1 MIKVADYIANFIHQ
15 LGVNHVFTVSGAGD
29 LHILD
34 AIHRHPKLQYI
45 CNHHEQASA
54 MAAFAYSRATKNLGV
69 CLVTTGPGAT
79 NAITGMI
86 DCWVDSVPC
95 LYISGQVQRKYLIG
109 NLGIRQNGIQEIN
122 IIDMVKPVTKYSA
135 MVDEPEKIRWYL
147 EKAVHEAKEGRPGP
161 SWLDIPMD
169 IQSALVDEA
178 SLMPFDKPDRKQ
190 NPVYQVK
197 PDLISQTLQLFSE
210 ARRPVLLVG
219 HGVKAAGAEK
229 LVNELFE
236 AWPVPVCVGWN
247 AIDLMPTDHPRYV
260 GRFGTYGQ
268 RAANFCVQN
277 CDLLI
282 SIGSRLNI
290 TQTGYVYDEFA
301 RAAKKVYVDIDLNE
315 INKHPKAPDVAIHAD
330 ARVFI
335 EALLDGLKKEK
346 LKFNHPEL
354 KSWVKRN
361 FEWRKKYPVNLPDY
375 KNDLKHLNSFTLV
388 DILTMELEEGEI
400 IVPTASGS
408 GYTSFHQAAN
418 VKKGQTIFTS
428 QGFAEMGFDIP
439 GAIGA
444 AVASGKNIWQT
455 TGDGGVQMN
464 IQELQTLVHYQIPL
478 KLFILSNQGY
488 LTIRHTQNG
497 LFKGDYSGSSAGSGV
512 SLPNFEKLIK
522 AYGIKYFK
530 LSKAG
535 DAKRIIRKMKTTH
548 GPCIC
553 EVIMDPEQL
562 LVPKTSF
569 KILPDGKLVSPP
581 IEDLFPFLDR
591 EEFKSNMIIPTIDF

>member
-1 MIKVADYIANFIHQ
+1 MIKVADYIAQFIEN

-34 AIHRHPKLQYI
+34 AIHRHPRLQYI

-54 MAAFAYSRATKNLGV
+54 MAAFSYSRATKNIGV

-86 DCWVDSVPC
+86 DCWVDSVPG

-109 NLGIRQNGIQEIN
+109 NLRIRQNGIQEIN
-122 IIDMVKPVTKYSA
+122 IIDMVKPVTKYA
-135 MVDEPEKIRWYL
+135 ALVDDPLKIRWFL
-147 EKAVHEAKEGRPGP
+147 EKAVFEARTGRPGP

-169 IQSALVDEA
+169 IQSALVEEA
-178 SLMPFDKPDRKQ
+178 SLEPFIPEPTGLPNVCEVPKAQLDEIMKLIQ
-190 NPVYQVK
+190 NA
-197 PDLISQTLQLFSE
+197 E
-210 ARRPVLLVG
+210 RPVLLVG
-219 HGVKAAGAEK
+219 HGVKAAGAEA
-229 LVNELFE
+229 LAEALFE
-236 AWPVPVCVGWN
+236 IWQVPVCVGWN
-247 AIDLMPTDHPRYV
+247 AIDLIPTDHPRYV

-277 CDLLI
+277 SDLLI

-315 INKHPKAPDVAIHAD
+315 LTKHPKAPDVAVHAD
-330 ARVFI
+330 AKAFL
-335 EALLDGLKKEK
+335 ESLLKAFETQKPKLKKAEI
-346 LKFNHPEL
+346 

-361 FEWRKKYPVNLPDY
+361 LQWRKKYPVNLPEY
-375 KNDLKHLNSFTLV
+375 KNDPAHLNSFTLV
-388 DILTMELEEGEI
+388 DILTRELEEGEI

-444 AVASGKNIWQT
+444 AFATGKNVWQT

-464 IQELQTLVHYQIPL
+464 IQELQTLVHFDLPV

-497 LFKGDYSGSSAGSGV
+497 LFKGDYSGSSAKSGV
-512 SLPNFEKLIK
+512 SLPNFEKLVK
-522 AYGIKYFK
+522 AYGITFFRLKNAK
-530 LSKAG
+530 E
-535 DAKRIIRKMKTTH
+535 AKRIIRKMKNTP
-548 GPCIC
+548 GPCVC

-591 EEFKSNMIIPTIDF
+591 EEFKANMIIPTIDF